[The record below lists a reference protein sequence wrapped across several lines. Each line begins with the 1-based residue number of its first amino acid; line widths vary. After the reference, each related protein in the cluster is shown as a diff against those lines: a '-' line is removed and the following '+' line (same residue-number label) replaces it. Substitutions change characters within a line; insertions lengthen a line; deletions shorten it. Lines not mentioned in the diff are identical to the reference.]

1 MASHATTMLGKAL
14 RESGQALERLGL
26 NVLEK
31 PVFKEAFSRHRNVAN
46 LFDKCV
52 PRAQLQAWPQ
62 WPACNPPYW
71 HHPACAM
78 RTWLMVG
85 QHAPPPPSAPT
96 LR

>member
-1 MASHATTMLGKAL
+1 MASHAATVLGKAL

-52 PRAQLQAWPQ
+52 PR
-62 WPACNPPYW
+62 PP
-71 HHPACAM
+71 
-78 RTWLMVG
+78 
-85 QHAPPPPSAPT
+85 PPPPSS
-96 LR
+96 R